1 MDGVAQQVQRLGR
14 AKQLDPYAD
23 RVERLFRP
31 VFQATA
37 VKNALSGVWLR
48 HRLHPM
54 LTDIAI
60 GALGGASVIDFL
72 APRNRKAARRL
83 LGLGI
88 MAALPTAA
96 AGLNDWVDV
105 YEDGRRIGLVHAT
118 GNTAALLCYWHSFR
132 RHRRGKGRLWSLMG
146 LSALIASGYLGGHLS
161 YVLGVG
167 VDHTAF
173 QPRLEEWEDVAASM
187 DVPEGVLMRA
197 VAKEFPIV
205 LVRRGGRA
213 YALADRCSH
222 AGWGL
227 ADGELDGNCVTCPAH
242 GSIFSIFDGA
252 VRRGPLPA
260 LKLRTK
266 SVKSTVESTC
276 GRPETTRTPSH
287 PWPFPQS
294 SASPHQQS
302 SLLTARTLVRGLVS
316 RKMPGLTF
324 EPGTRSLGVR
334 LPRMNPAPNGHEGI
348 GFFEARV
355 SRASSVSGKGP
366 RL

>member
-1 MDGVAQQVQRLGR
+1 MDAVAQQVQKLGR

-23 RVERLFRP
+23 RVEHLFRP

-60 GALGGASVIDFL
+60 GALAGASVLDFL
-72 APRNRKAARRL
+72 APRNQKAARRL

-118 GNTAALLCYWHSFR
+118 GNTAALLCYWYSFR
-132 RHRRGKGRLWSLMG
+132 RHHRGKGRLWGLMG
-146 LSALIASGYLGGHLS
+146 LGTLAVSGYLGGHLS

-173 QPRLEEWEDVAASM
+173 QPRLEEWQDLATST
-187 DVPEGVLMRA
+187 DVPEGVLVRA
-197 VAKEFPIV
+197 AAEEFPIV
-205 LVRRGGRA
+205 LVRLGGRA

-227 ADGELDGNCVTCPAH
+227 ADGKLDGNCVTCPAH

-252 VRRGPLPA
+252 VRRGPA
-260 LKLRTK
+260 
-266 SVKSTVESTC
+266 
-276 GRPETTRTPSH
+276 
-287 PWPFPQS
+287 
-294 SASPHQQS
+294 ASPQVTYEVREADGRIQVRS
-302 SLLTARTLVRGLVS
+302 S
-316 RKMPGLTF
+316 
-324 EPGTRSLGVR
+324 
-334 LPRMNPAPNGHEGI
+334 
-348 GFFEARV
+348 
-355 SRASSVSGKGP
+355 
-366 RL
+366 